1 MPLNY
6 STNQVP
12 ENERRQRA
20 EKLLRLVGL
29 GDRMDHEPSQMSG
42 GEQQRVAIARSLINR
57 PSVLLADEPTGNL
70 DSRTTEDVL
79 RILQRLNQEEGITII
94 VVTHDDNV
102 ARHTKRIIRIK
113 DGVIV
118 DEGTPSVISRSD
130 LVKIDND
137 EERSD
142 YAPDGSS
149 FSMNTISNVLRI
161 ALHALRRNVMRSPRL
176 LFWGS
181 SSALPPSS
189 P

>member
-42 GEQQRVAIARSLINR
+42 GEQQRVAIARSLINQ

-79 RILQRLNQEEGITII
+79 RILQKLNDEEGITII

-102 ARHTKRIIRIK
+102 ARHTKRIIRMK
-113 DGVIV
+113 DGVII
-118 DEGTPSVISRSD
+118 DEGAPAAASR
-130 LVKIDND
+130 LGPVGI
-137 EERSD
+137 EQR
-142 YAPDGSS
+142 
-149 FSMNTISNVLRI
+149 
-161 ALHALRRNVMRSPRL
+161 
-176 LFWGS
+176 
-181 SSALPPSS
+181 
-189 P
+189 